1 MLKYKD
7 DKIEKLYLGKIQSFL
22 AKNMEETMNLLKYR
36 IKTLFQY
43 QDLIKELVE
52 RDLKLKYRRSIL
64 GYVWSILNPLLIMIV
79 LSIVFSTMLGKKIE
93 NYPVYLISGRLMYD
107 FLKTSTTNA
116 MKSVTGNASLLRKV
130 YMPKYI
136 FTLAKVTSCMVD
148 MVFSFGALLIVMI
161 ATGAKFHWELLL
173 TPLVIAQIYIFCCG
187 LGFFLA
193 QLNVFFRDMQ
203 HIYSAV
209 LTAWLYLTPIMYQVD
224 FLPAKLQILVKGFNP
239 LYYYV
244 AQFRD
249 MVYYGRFPG
258 PRIFWG
264 GWLIAFLM
272 LVVGVWSFQRSKDKF
287 ILYI

>member
-1 MLKYKD
+1 ML
-7 DKIEKLYLGKIQSFL
+7 E
-22 AKNMEETMNLLKYR
+22 YR
-36 IKTLFQY
+36 IKTLFKY
-43 QDLIKELVE
+43 KDLIIELVQ

-64 GYVWSILNPLLIMIV
+64 GYVWSILNPLLTMTV
-79 LSIVFSTMLGKKIE
+79 LTIVFTEMLGKKIE
-93 NYPVYLISGRLMYD
+93 NYPVYLLTGRMMYD
-107 FLKTSTTNA
+107 FLKVSTTNA

-130 YMPKYI
+130 YVPKYI
-136 FTLAKVTSCMVD
+136 FTLAKVTSSMVD
-148 MVFSFGALLIVMI
+148 LIFSFGALLIVMI
-161 ATGAKFHWELLL
+161 VTQARFYWHILL
-173 TPLVIAQIYIFCCG
+173 TPLVIVQIYIFCCG

-203 HIYSAV
+203 HIYSVV
-209 LTAWLYLTPIMYQVD
+209 LTAWLYLTPIMYQIE
-224 FLPAKLQILVKGFNP
+224 FLPSDLLRNFVKICNP

-249 MVYYGRFPG
+249 LVYYGRMPG

-272 LVVGVWSFQRSKDKF
+272 LALGIWSFQRSKDKF

>member
-1 MLKYKD
+1 
-7 DKIEKLYLGKIQSFL
+7 
-22 AKNMEETMNLLKYR
+22 MNLLKYR

-161 ATGAKFHWELLL
+161 ATGAKFHWELIL

-224 FLPAKLQILVKGFNP
+224 FLPKKLQILVKGFNP

-272 LVVGVWSFQRSKDKF
+272 LAVGVWSFQRSKDKF

>member
-1 MLKYKD
+1 M
-7 DKIEKLYLGKIQSFL
+7 
-22 AKNMEETMNLLKYR
+22 LKYR
-36 IKTLFQY
+36 IKTLFKY
-43 QDLIKELVE
+43 KDLIIELVQ

-64 GYVWSILNPLLIMIV
+64 GYVWSILNPLLTMTV
-79 LSIVFSTMLGKKIE
+79 LTIVFTEMLGKKIE
-93 NYPVYLISGRLMYD
+93 NYPVYLLTGRMMYD
-107 FLKTSTTNA
+107 FLKVSTTNA

-130 YMPKYI
+130 YVPKYI
-136 FTLAKVTSCMVD
+136 FTLAKVTSSMVD

-161 ATGAKFHWELLL
+161 VTHARFYWQILL
-173 TPLVIAQIYIFCCG
+173 TPLVIVQIYIFCCG

-203 HIYSAV
+203 HIYGVV
-209 LTAWLYLTPIMYQVD
+209 LTAWLYLTPIMYQIE
-224 FLPAKLQILVKGFNP
+224 FLSSDLLRNFVKIFNP

-249 MVYYGRFPG
+249 LVYYGRMPG

-272 LVVGVWSFQRSKDKF
+272 LTIGIWSFQRSKDKF